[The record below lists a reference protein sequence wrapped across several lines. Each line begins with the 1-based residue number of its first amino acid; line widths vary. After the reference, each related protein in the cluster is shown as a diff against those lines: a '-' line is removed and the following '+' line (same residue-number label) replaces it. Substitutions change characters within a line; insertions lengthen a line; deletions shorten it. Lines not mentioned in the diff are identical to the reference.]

1 MRYFTLTLLTLC
13 CVWDAHAQTLSL
25 DSCRAMALRNNRQLA
40 VGKVQ
45 QDIAD
50 NIRKSARTKYLP
62 KVSAIGGYELM
73 SKQLSLLSATQQ
85 GALNNIGSS
94 VVAGLSGS
102 LSESVMNLVQQG
114 VISPETA
121 MKLQQEMGQKAGEL
135 AQAGNAF
142 GQTVTDAFKTDT
154 RQMFAGAVMVTQPIY
169 MGGAITA
176 ANKMADLRTNLTDNH
191 LEQLTH
197 QTLYDIDHTY
207 WLVVSLAHKL
217 KLAQNFNKL
226 IAQLKAD
233 VDKMIAEG
241 VATRAE
247 GLKVAVKLNESEV
260 ALTQAQN
267 GLALAKMLL
276 CQRCGL
282 PLDSSVKL
290 ADEDAEI
297 VQQLASVP
305 VTDVTAA
312 IEKRP
317 EIKCLN
323 NMVDMTR
330 QVTKLTRAAFMPQVV
345 MTGGYLV
352 TNPNVADG
360 FHRSFVGLWNVGVIL
375 RVPVWNWGEST
386 YKIRAAKAATVMAEL
401 EMAETKEKIELQI
414 SQESFK
420 VSEAEKRL
428 LMARQNIRHAE
439 ENMRCA
445 NLGFR
450 EGVIS
455 STDVIGAQTAWFD
468 AQSRVIDAEIDL
480 RMSQLAL
487 MKAMGEMN

>member
-13 CVWDAHAQTLSL
+13 CVWDAHAQTLTL

-73 SKQLSLLSATQQ
+73 SKQLSLLSAAQQ
-85 GALNNIGSS
+85 GALDNIGSTIVS
-94 VVAGLSGS
+94 GLSGS
-102 LSESVMNLVQQG
+102 LSESVMNLVQNG

-121 MKLQQEMGQKAGEL
+121 LKLQQEMGQKAGEL
-135 AQAGNAF
+135 AEKGNAY
-142 GQTVTDAFKTDT
+142 GQALTDAFKTDT
-154 RQMFAGAVMVTQPIY
+154 RQVFAGAVIVTQPVY

-176 ANKMADLRTNLTDNH
+176 ANRMADLQKNLTANR

-217 KLAQNFNKL
+217 KLAQNYNKL
-226 IAQLKAD
+226 VAQLKAD

-282 PLDSSVKL
+282 PLDSQVRL

-297 VQQLASVP
+297 VRQLSVASP
-305 VTDVTAA
+305 DDVNAA
-312 IEKRP
+312 IERRP
-317 EIKCLN
+317 EVKCLN
-323 NMVDMTR
+323 NMVAMTR
-330 QVTKLTRAAFMPQVV
+330 QFTKLTRAAFMPQVV

-360 FHRSFVGLWNVGVIL
+360 FHRCGG
-375 RVPVWNWGEST
+375 
-386 YKIRAAKAATVMAEL
+386 AAEAADA
-401 EMAETKEKIELQI
+401 IE
-414 SQESFK
+414 
-420 VSEAEKRL
+420 
-428 LMARQNIRHAE
+428 HAG
-439 ENMRCA
+439 N
-445 NLGFR
+445 
-450 EGVIS
+450 
-455 STDVIGAQTAWFD
+455 
-468 AQSRVIDAEIDL
+468 
-480 RMSQLAL
+480 
-487 MKAMGEMN
+487 

>member
-13 CVWDAHAQTLSL
+13 CVWDAHAQTLTL

-73 SKQLSLLSATQQ
+73 SKQLSLLSAAQQ
-85 GALNNIGSS
+85 GALDNIGSTIVS
-94 VVAGLSGS
+94 GLSGS
-102 LSESVMNLVQQG
+102 LSESVMNLVQNG

-121 MKLQQEMGQKAGEL
+121 LKLQQEMGQKAGEL
-135 AQAGNAF
+135 AEKGNAY
-142 GQTVTDAFKTDT
+142 GQALTDAFKTDT
-154 RQMFAGAVMVTQPIY
+154 RQVFAGAVIVTQPVY

-176 ANKMADLRTNLTDNH
+176 ANRMADLQTNLTANR

-217 KLAQNFNKL
+217 KLAQNYNKL
-226 IAQLKAD
+226 VAQLKAD

-260 ALTQAQN
+260 ALTQANN

-282 PLDSSVKL
+282 PLDSQVSL

-297 VQQLASVP
+297 VRQLSVASP
-305 VTDVTAA
+305 DDVNAA
-312 IEKRP
+312 IERRP
-317 EIKCLN
+317 EVKCLN
-323 NMVDMTR
+323 NMVAMTR
-330 QVTKLTRAAFMPQVV
+330 QS
-345 MTGGYLV
+345 
-352 TNPNVADG
+352 PNSHG
-360 FHRSFVGLWNVGVIL
+360 PPLCRRW
-375 RVPVWNWGEST
+375 
-386 YKIRAAKAATVMAEL
+386 
-401 EMAETKEKIELQI
+401 
-414 SQESFK
+414 
-420 VSEAEKRL
+420 
-428 LMARQNIRHAE
+428 
-439 ENMRCA
+439 
-445 NLGFR
+445 
-450 EGVIS
+450 
-455 STDVIGAQTAWFD
+455 
-468 AQSRVIDAEIDL
+468 
-480 RMSQLAL
+480 
-487 MKAMGEMN
+487 